1 MKYGLY
7 TRLAGTVL
15 VCNWVTTWALGP
27 DIEPWGWSLWSG
39 FCWSLGVDPVAQVAQ
54 MLGECFS
61 FLLVHEQEAGDE
73 RLIFFFLFLIKK
85 YH

>member
-1 MKYGLY
+1 MEWILLEFRCG
-7 TRLAGTVL
+7 
-15 VCNWVTTWALGP
+15 
-27 DIEPWGWSLWSG
+27 
-39 FCWSLGVDPVAQVAQ
+39 PVAQAAQ

-61 FLLVHEQEAGDE
+61 LLLVHEQEAGDE